1 MNVTIQSIKFDA
13 DKKLVDFIEK
23 KIEKVEKFFD
33 GIVGAEVF
41 LRVEKAQD
49 PENNKRADIK
59 LSIPGNDLFAEKTCK
74 TFEEAVD
81 QCIEALKKQV
91 VKAKEKMRT

>member
-1 MNVTIQSIKFDA
+1 MNVTIQSIKFNA

-41 LRVEKAQD
+41 LRVEKTQD
-49 PENNKRADIK
+49 PENKKAEIR
-59 LSIPGNDLFAEKTCK
+59 LSIPGNDLFAERTCK

-81 QCIEALKKQV
+81 QCIEVLKRQV

>member
-41 LRVEKAQD
+41 LRVENTQD
-49 PENNKRADIK
+49 LENKRADIK

-81 QCIEALKKQV
+81 QCIEALKRQV

>member
-33 GIVGAEVF
+33 GIVGAEIF
-41 LRVEKAQD
+41 LRVEKTQD
-49 PENNKRADIK
+49 PENKRAEIR
-59 LSIPGNDLFAEKTCK
+59 LAIPGNDLFAERTCK

-81 QCIEALKKQV
+81 NCVEALKKQV

>member
-1 MNVTIQSIKFDA
+1 MDVTIQSIKFDA

-41 LRVEKAQD
+41 LRIEKTQD
-49 PENNKRADIK
+49 PENKKADIK
-59 LSIPGNDLFAEKTCK
+59 LLIPGNDLFAEKTCK

-81 QCIEALKKQV
+81 QCIEALKRQV

>member
-1 MNVTIQSIKFDA
+1 MNITIQSIKFDA

-41 LRVEKAQD
+41 LRIENAQD
-49 PENNKRADIK
+49 SENKKADIR
-59 LSIPGNDLFAEKTCK
+59 LSIPGSDLFAEKTCK

-81 QCIEALKKQV
+81 LCIEALKRQV